1 MEGLAGG
8 LHQGSVVHHGHA
20 APLTQRFQLRT
31 DERSN
36 ASPRA
41 LGIKVA
47 WFIMEWQ
54 LVFECMVA
62 EQLSWCLEEGANHLN
77 TATQVPT
84 IAHAPEALGS
94 CASNQRQ
101 EDGFHLVIGVVT
113 QQHMG
118 KVLFSR
124 NGVERVVASASCGGR
139 IDRRLQILSVVGNV
153 TGFAPRTHGHQFVL
167 CFGTQV
173 VLYRDGMQCPRGAV
187 YRSMGQIKQGKRIWP
202 ARDRDQPSPICSP
215 QSPHA
220 GFKIPQQGDSTR
232 FVIRFGQG

>member
-31 DERSN
+31 DEGSN

-41 LGIKVA
+41 LRIKIA

-54 LVFECMVA
+54 LVFDCMVA
-62 EQLSWCLEEGANHLN
+62 EHLSRGLEEGANHLN

-84 IAHAPEALGS
+84 IAHAPEPLGS

-113 QQHMG
+113 Q
-118 KVLFSR
+118 
-124 NGVERVVASASCGGR
+124 
-139 IDRRLQILSVVGNV
+139 
-153 TGFAPRTHGHQFVL
+153 
-167 CFGTQV
+167 
-173 VLYRDGMQCPRGAV
+173 
-187 YRSMGQIKQGKRIWP
+187 
-202 ARDRDQPSPICSP
+202 
-215 QSPHA
+215 
-220 GFKIPQQGDSTR
+220 
-232 FVIRFGQG
+232 